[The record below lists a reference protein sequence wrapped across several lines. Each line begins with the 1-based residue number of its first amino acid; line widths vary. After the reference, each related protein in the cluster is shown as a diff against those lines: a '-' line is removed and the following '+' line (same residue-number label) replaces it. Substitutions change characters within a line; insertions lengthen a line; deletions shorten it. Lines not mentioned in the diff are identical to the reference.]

1 MLALSLGTL
10 ILLLSWV
17 AAHLMAAATVFLLRR
32 KQANGDF
39 KLPLGWRT
47 SSEHFQR
54 YGRIFYFA
62 LLVFSVDSA
71 LAVATSI
78 EPVYTA
84 LLRRVQLL
92 LDYEVTQGVMISLLD
107 FLLLSLGLFIAY
119 QFLVIINSLF
129 PQVYRLVDSWRKQR
143 FQVIKIQN
151 LELLTPDQLT
161 DSLLLLITYLK
172 LGTILLVGSICLT
185 FIFNY
190 FPGTQG
196 FVSAIVIRLFEILV
210 SIWGKLMALLPNLIT
225 LLIIGILTRYSLKL
239 LHFFFQGFRRGKIR
253 LAGFHPELVE
263 PTYQILR
270 FLLLALALVAAFPYI
285 PGSESPVF
293 RGISIFVGFLLSLG
307 STSLV
312 TNIISGVVITY
323 TRGLKV
329 GDRVQIGEAVGD
341 VVERN
346 LLVTRIRT
354 IKNVDIT
361 IPNGMLLNNHIINF
375 TTTAAET
382 GVILN
387 TTVTLG
393 YDVPWRKI
401 HQLMTEAAL
410 ATEHILP
417 FPEPFVLQTSLDDY
431 YVQYEI
437 NAYTMKP
444 ARMATIYSEL
454 HQHIQDKF
462 NEAEIEIL
470 SPSYTAMRDGQAST
484 IPQDYL
490 PRNYA
495 APTFRMFSAELKTNQ
510 NR

>member
-10 ILLLSWV
+10 ILLLCWI
-17 AAHLMAAATVFLLRR
+17 AAHVFAAATVFLLDR
-32 KQANGDF
+32 KQAYGIF
-39 KLPLGWRT
+39 LLPFRQRPARNQIL
-47 SSEHFQR
+47 R
-54 YGRIFYFA
+54 YGRIVYFTV
-62 LLVFSVDSA
+62 LVFSVDSA

-84 LLRRVQLL
+84 LLRRVQIL
-92 LDYEVTQGVMISLLD
+92 LDYEVTQGVMVSLLD
-107 FLLLSLGLFIAY
+107 FLLLSLGLFMAY
-119 QFLVIINSLF
+119 QLIVIVNSLF
-129 PQVYRLVDSWRKQR
+129 PQVYRLVDSWRIKR
-143 FQVIKIQN
+143 FRMIKIQN

-172 LGTILLVGSICLT
+172 LGTIALVGSICLT

-196 FVSAIVIRLFEILV
+196 FVSAMVIGLIEILR
-210 SIWGKLMALLPNLIT
+210 SIWASMMALLPNIIT
-225 LLIIGILTRYSLKL
+225 LLIIIVLTRYSLKL

-253 LAGFHPELVE
+253 FAGFHPELVE

-270 FLLLALALVAAFPYI
+270 FLILALALVAAFPYI
-285 PGSESPVF
+285 PGSDSPVF

-329 GDRVQIGEAVGD
+329 GDRVQIGEAMGD

-354 IKNVDIT
+354 IKNIDIT

-375 TTTAAET
+375 TATAAET
-382 GVILN
+382 GVILH

-401 HQLMTEAAL
+401 HLLMKEAAL
-410 ATEHILP
+410 DTEHILP

-454 HQHIQDKF
+454 HQQIQDKF

-470 SPSYTAMRDGQAST
+470 SPRYTAVRDGQTST

-490 PRNYA
+490 PRNYS
-495 APTFRMFSAELKTNQ
+495 APSFRMFSVATKTNPD
-510 NR
+510 R